1 MKEFY
6 RKDADRVT
14 EEARVKMYADVLEKV
29 FNGIREEAEAGRTSY
44 KATFLNEFTWS
55 AQNDII
61 DLLYGKYEY
70 TVHRDANNT
79 IIINWF

>member
-6 RKDADRVT
+6 RKDADKVT

-29 FNGIREEAEAGRTSY
+29 FDRIREEAEAGRTSY
-44 KATFLNEFTWS
+44 KASSLNEFTWS

-61 DLLYGKYEY
+61 DLIHDKYEY
-70 TVHRDANNT
+70 AVHRDANNT
-79 IIINWF
+79 IIINWS